1 MNDKIM
7 DILMGMSVIVFIILI
22 FSLVIGT
29 YQMITN
35 KNCYIETYIEYPCD
49 GATHYARLHRN
60 QNIGCEKTKKIC
72 EE

>member
-7 DILMGMSVIVFIILI
+7 NILMNASIV
-22 FSLVIGT
+22 LVIISIIAIAVSI
-29 YQMITN
+29 YQEIN
-35 KNCYIETYIEYPCD
+35 NECPYVTYIEYPCE

>member
-1 MNDKIM
+1 MEDKIIN
-7 DILMGMSVIVFIILI
+7 ILMSIVIVFVMVSIIA
-22 FSLVIGT
+22 IGVCI
-29 YQMITN
+29 YQEINN
-35 KNCYIETYIEYPCD
+35 KCYSVVYIEYPCE

>member
-7 DILMGMSVIVFIILI
+7 DILMYALIVLVIVSII
-22 FSLVIGT
+22 VIVVSI
-29 YQMITN
+29 YQEINN
-35 KNCYIETYIEYPCD
+35 KCHCVTYIEYPCE